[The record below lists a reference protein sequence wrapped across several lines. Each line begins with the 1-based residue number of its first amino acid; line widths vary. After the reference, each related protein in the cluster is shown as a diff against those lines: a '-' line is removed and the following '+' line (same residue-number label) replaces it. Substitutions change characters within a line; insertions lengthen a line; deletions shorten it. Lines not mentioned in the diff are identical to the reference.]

1 MLDYMSEI
9 NISTKSNKTS
19 YWILSILAACVY
31 TLEYNYSYYN
41 FVVDAYEYTN
51 ISHVDPLRVNYSL
64 LLLFTVLP
72 ILFFKGIRNVASG
85 FSFMCYMFVYIP
97 FINTLMVTTLPLRIT
112 LPYIVVSIVVMCLFF
127 KTDNK
132 YYFSK
137 VFKNEKYRQLCK
149 YSSLQKAVVIVFL
162 IILFLFRN
170 QMTFYNILSESDE
183 LYEFRADFDMQQH
196 VSVSGV
202 YLLMWIE
209 NILLPILLVTSYID
223 KRKIAIYSCILG
235 FVLIFMIT
243 KTKVTLVMPFV
254 MLGVLKLYSVYRELV
269 LKYIHLIIMIALGVV
284 SYILCILYKT
294 SVLFLPICTLVNY
307 RIQCVE
313 GAQLE
318 RYLRFFEV
326 SNNPYTYYSHIKFI
340 NMLTNAYPYT
350 ESIGKAV
357 AGNGSNSNA
366 TFLLMDG
373 TAAMGIWGFLYA
385 AIFFIIMKSIL
396 NSISYKYNYFF
407 LFVILL
413 YSFNS
418 VINTSLFTS
427 LLSFGLIPFYFIMKY
442 INIKQLR

>member
-1 MLDYMSEI
+1 MYDHMSVI
-9 NISTKSNKTS
+9 NISNKYNKTS
-19 YWILSILAACVY
+19 YRIISILAACIY

-41 FVVDAYEYTN
+41 FVVEAYEYTN
-51 ISHVDPLRVNYSL
+51 ISHVDSLKVNYTL
-64 LLLFTVLP
+64 LLLFAALP
-72 ILFFKGIRNVASG
+72 ILLFKGIRNVASG
-85 FSFMCYMFVYIP
+85 FSFMCYIFVYIP
-97 FINTLMVTTLPLRIT
+97 FINTLMVTTLPFRIT

-127 KTDNK
+127 ITDDK

-137 VFKNEKYRQLCK
+137 AFRNEKYRQIIK
-149 YSSLQKAVVIVFL
+149 YSSLQKSVVFIFL

-170 QMTFYNILSESDE
+170 QMSFYNILSESDD

-196 VSVSGV
+196 VGVFGV
-202 YLLMWIE
+202 YFLMWIE
-209 NILLPILLVTSYID
+209 HILLPIFLVTSYLD
-223 KRKIAIYSCILG
+223 KRKVATYSCFFG
-235 FVLIFMIT
+235 FILIFMIT
-243 KTKVTLVMPFV
+243 KTKVTLVMPLV
-254 MLGVLKLYSVYRELV
+254 MLGVLKLYSVCREFV
-269 LKYIHLIIMIALGVV
+269 LKYIHIIIMIVLGVV
-284 SYILCILYKT
+284 SYILCILYKINI
-294 SVLFLPICTLVNY
+294 LFLPICTLVNY

-350 ESIGKAV
+350 ESIGRTV
-357 AGNGSNSNA
+357 AGNGANSNA

-373 TAAMGIWGFLYA
+373 TAAMGVFGFLCA

-396 NSISYKYNYFF
+396 NSISYKYNSFF
-407 LFVILL
+407 IFVILL
-413 YSFNS
+413 YSFNA

-442 INIKQLR
+442 INIKKLR